1 MEAGDPVARRR
12 LALAAAAGGLLLLL
26 LVMGAWLMLAREP
39 RPEPAPA
46 TPATPGTA
54 ATRGATPATTIASLD
69 DEPVLRALFGD
80 WDAKSRTATWDVS
93 ALAPEL
99 RGHPS
104 NGSGRAQA
112 SVEARVAFS
121 EAGRDKVALVLQS
134 VELDKDGALL
144 DCHVCGALLGVQVY
158 ARATDGQGW
167 VRERGS
173 NQVMHVG
180 TYGTLPKARL
190 VELAPG
196 RAGLALEGGDMGQGY
211 ASQYAV
217 LVDIGGD
224 TPRGASEFIDLGAS
238 NEGAC
243 DPAVKPGTPPSQE
256 PGASE
261 ACWSY
266 KGTMVLAPPAAP
278 RAPQATGTQGR
289 DAVAWHELSVRWRG
303 TRAAPNNGVDAF
315 EQAVTVQHDG
325 RAWPGRI
332 GPKLLL
338 P

>member
-12 LALAAAAGGLLLLL
+12 LAIAAAAGGLLLLL
-26 LVMGAWLMLAREP
+26 LVSGAWLMLAGET
-39 RPEPAPA
+39 RPDPA
-46 TPATPGTA
+46 TALARSASPGLAAEA
-54 ATRGATPATTIASLD
+54 ATVAAITAPIASLD
-69 DEPVLRALFGD
+69 DEPVLRALFGN
-80 WDAKSRTATWDVS
+80 WDPKTRSATWDLS
-93 ALAPEL
+93 ALAPDL

-112 SVEARVAFS
+112 SIPARVAFS
-121 EAGRDKVALVLQS
+121 EGGRDKVALVLQS
-134 VELDKDGALL
+134 VELDKDGAPL

-158 ARATDGQGW
+158 ARAAGGQGW
-167 VRERGS
+167 LRERGS
-173 NQVMHVG
+173 NAVMHVG
-180 TYGTLPKARL
+180 TYGSIPDPRL

-211 ASQYAV
+211 TSQYAV
-217 LVDIGGD
+217 LVDMGGD

-243 DPAVKPGTPPSQE
+243 DASVKPGTPIAE

-266 KGTMVLAPPAAP
+266 KGTLVLAPPAAP
-278 RAPQATGTQGR
+278 RAPSAQG
-289 DAVAWHELSVRWRG
+289 VAWHDLTVRWRG

-325 RAWPGRI
+325 RSWPGRI